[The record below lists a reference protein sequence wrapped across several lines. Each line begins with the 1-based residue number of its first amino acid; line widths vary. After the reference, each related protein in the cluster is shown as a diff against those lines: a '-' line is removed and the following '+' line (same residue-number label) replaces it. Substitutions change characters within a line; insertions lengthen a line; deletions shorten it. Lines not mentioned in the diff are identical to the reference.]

1 MVSND
6 DLEGLSL
13 ELGTSWDALARR
25 LEFKRAERQEF
36 DHAYKQ
42 LRDKS
47 YYMLCR
53 WKEKSGSGLSGATYK
68 VLYKALCHKYVACKG
83 LAEKFCIRESPDE
96 SKKRKDCTSEWL
108 KVRQILLSSSES
120 KRATSLARETPL
132 KVSGT
137 LILLWLEHRR
147 TNFLFSPTLSLYSSY
162 LWEVIL
168 RADKPCLYYRRRRT
182 FPREKENKKWK
193 KKRWLSWVVR
203 WAECHWR
210 H

>member
-13 ELGTSWDALARR
+13 ELGASWDALARR

-68 VLYKALCHKYVACKG
+68 VLYKALCHEYVACKG
-83 LAEKFCIRESPDE
+83 LAEKFCICESPDE
-96 SKKRKDCTSEWL
+96 SKKRKNCTSE
-108 KVRQILLSSSES
+108 
-120 KRATSLARETPL
+120 
-132 KVSGT
+132 
-137 LILLWLEHRR
+137 
-147 TNFLFSPTLSLYSSY
+147 
-162 LWEVIL
+162 
-168 RADKPCLYYRRRRT
+168 
-182 FPREKENKKWK
+182 
-193 KKRWLSWVVR
+193 
-203 WAECHWR
+203 
-210 H
+210 